1 MHLNM
6 EAYAM
11 EGAFV
16 VAVCLLGGV
25 GWWSVWAEFCLVL
38 A

>member
-1 MHLNM
+1 
-6 EAYAM
+6 M

-25 GWWSVWAEFCLVL
+25 GSWSVWAEFCLVP